1 MCSPIT
7 SDHAPDAAPHDHQHG
22 GTTVQNEHGGHDHN
36 LTVGDVDIARLG
48 WDPVDVLTD
57 FDYGTVTETRA
68 DGTVVR
74 EWQIVAYDKEI
85 EIAPGVFF
93 PAWTYNGR
101 VPGPTL
107 RANEG
112 DLLRIHFVN
121 AGSHPHTMHFH
132 GIHSAYHDGVA
143 GIGRGDVEVGDSI
156 TYEFTAKPFG
166 VHLYHCHASPLKR
179 HIHKGLYGA
188 FIVNPGSGQARRQG
202 EGAPSGPRRVA
213 EVAGVRDGDER
224 LRHQLRRRQR
234 GLRDQLGRLPSHEAP
249 DRDRQEPAGARSTWS
264 T

>member
-1 MCSPIT
+1 MSSGARLDRRNLIRIGARGTAVAAGTAALAAPFVLASDSGST
-7 SDHAPDAAPHDHQHG
+7 SDQPSHDHQHG
-22 GTTVQNEHGGHDHN
+22 GSTVQNEHGGHDHN
-36 LTVGDVDIARLG
+36 LTVGEVDIARLG

-74 EWQIVAYDKEI
+74 EWQVVAYDKEI

-112 DLLRIHFVN
+112 DLLRIHFTN

-132 GIHSAYHDGVA
+132 GIHSATMDGVSS
-143 GIGRGDVEVGDSI
+143 IG
-156 TYEFTAKPFG
+156 
-166 VHLYHCHASPLKR
+166 
-179 HIHKGLYGA
+179 
-188 FIVNPGSGQARRQG
+188 
-202 EGAPSGPRRVA
+202 
-213 EVAGVRDGDER
+213 
-224 LRHQLRRRQR
+224 
-234 GLRDQLGRLPSHEAP
+234 
-249 DRDRQEPAGARSTWS
+249 
-264 T
+264 